1 MPVVVK
7 VFDRFECL
15 VFWDGGLA
23 VPIGDD
29 LGEAKS
35 RNGMVRL
42 RDMRCGGRGDG
53 VDARKRSG
61 RGGFRH

>member
-1 MPVVVK
+1 MPVVVE
-7 VFDRFECL
+7 VFDSFEGL

-23 VPIGDD
+23 VPVGDD
-29 LGEAKS
+29 LGKAKS
-35 RNGMVRL
+35 WDGMVR
-42 RDMRCGGRGDG
+42 RINMRCGGRGDG